1 MTKLAVLRTAF
12 IGTSWKCQF
21 AEQLTRLRPDL
32 NPDAADEISDAM
44 HRDHADLT
52 PAEAA
57 NRWMTSQ
64 TGAAGAGSTE
74 SEAEVSAALPGPSA
88 CAGSDRRL

>member
-21 AEQLTRLRPDL
+21 AEHLTRLRPDL
-32 NPDAADEISDAM
+32 NPDAADEISDAV
-44 HRDHADLT
+44 HREHADLS

-57 NRWMTSQ
+57 NRWMSSQ
-64 TGAAGAGSTE
+64 FGAGLSE
-74 SEAEVSAALPGPSA
+74 SEAAASEAPQGPSA
-88 CAGSDRRL
+88 YAGSDRRL

>member
-21 AEQLTRLRPDL
+21 AEHLTRLRPDL
-32 NPDAADEISDAM
+32 NPDAADEISDVVHM
-44 HRDHADLT
+44 EHADLT

-57 NRWMTSQ
+57 NRWMSSQ
-64 TGAAGAGSTE
+64 FDAGASGFSE
-74 SEAEVSAALPGPSA
+74 SEEEASAARPGPSA
-88 CAGSDRRL
+88 CGGSDRRL